1 MAYILK
7 VPQRVQIT
15 EQTTS
20 IRWAEN
26 QTELAQIVK
35 DLEQKCRNCNT
46 ISPMICVSDCKTWK
60 IKNQIRNL
68 HEKTHGPNF
77 LERLFNALK
86 NNRRLQLLN
95 IIAKQHNSL
104 TQLQLQLKS
113 QGLHHSQQTIVEEY
127 LIPMIQV
134 GLVQEGQNPY
144 VATLLGSSVNRVVKD
159 FQEFEK
165 VLPAHSECN
174 EEKVLI
180 TLLQEPRTLEEI
192 RSTVPNKNAPR
203 VLNRLQKTGLLQT
216 PREKDYVFFF
226 KTRRDPGLSSQSITE
241 RRVYDSIPED
251 GISARRLACK
261 VFISL
266 RRTYKYLRRLKGKKL
281 VFVRKKPLTY
291 SLTDKGRKLAGIL
304 KVLKDISAETQE
316 MTSQFLQSEKENS
329 AKDWTTQVC
338 PKTVKQAR

>member
-7 VPQRVQIT
+7 VPERMQII

-20 IRWAEN
+20 GRWAEN
-26 QTELAQIVK
+26 QTELVQIVK
-35 DLEQKCRNCNT
+35 NLEQKCRSCNV
-46 ISPMICVSDCKTWK
+46 ISPIICVSDCKTWK

-86 NNRRLQLLN
+86 NKRRLQLLN
-95 IIAKQHNSL
+95 IIAKQHKSL
-104 TQLQLQLKS
+104 TQLQIQLKS
-113 QGLHHSQQTIVEEY
+113 YGLHHSQRTIAEEY
-127 LIPMIQV
+127 LIPMIDV

-144 VATLLGSSVNRVVKD
+144 TATLLGSSVNRMVRG

-180 TLLQEPRTLEEI
+180 SLLHEPRTLEEI
-192 RSTVPNKNAPR
+192 RNAVPNKNVPR
-203 VLNRLQKTGLLQT
+203 VLSGLLQT

-226 KTRRDPGLSSQSITE
+226 KTRRDPRLSSQSITE
-241 RRVYDSIPED
+241 RKMYDSIPED

-261 VFISL
+261 VCISL

-304 KVLKDISAETQE
+304 KALKDISAETQE
-316 MTSQFLQSEKENS
+316 MTSQFLQNEKENIAEDS
-329 AKDWTTQVC
+329 TTQIL
-338 PKTVKQAR
+338 PKTVKQGR